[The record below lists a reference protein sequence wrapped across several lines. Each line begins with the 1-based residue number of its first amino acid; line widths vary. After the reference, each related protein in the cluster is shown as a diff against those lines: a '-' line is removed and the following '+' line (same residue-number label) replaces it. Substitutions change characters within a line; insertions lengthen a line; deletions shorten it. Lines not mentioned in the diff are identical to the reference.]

1 MAIDWELYQK
11 LRRLHQV
18 EKLSQRAIAK
28 QLGISRHTVEKYCSG
43 KILPDMRKTVERAS
57 PLREA
62 TEATIL
68 RMLEQNKTLPKKQ
81 QFNAHH
87 IWLHLL
93 EKEGIAIAESTV
105 REHVRA
111 LRNQHPEAFIPLA
124 HDPGEAVQVDWGDAA
139 VYMNGVRLSVS
150 MFCAALPHSAA
161 IFCFVYPDKTMISFL
176 EGHIQAFEM
185 LGGVPQYCVYDNLK
199 TAAQSGSGKS
209 VVKNKQ
215 FRRVE
220 AHYAFQAV
228 FCNPESG
235 NEKSNVENAVSIT
248 RKIAFTPMP
257 RVADFAELQAHVTSK
272 CLAYINEHKIKT
284 HPLPMR
290 QEFEADRAALLPLP
304 GMPLDNGFTVIALVH
319 PDQTVRYESIR
330 YSVPHQLVGS
340 TVTLRLSPFHVAIH
354 HKGEEVYRHKRA
366 TAKEGHQYVLDHY
379 LEMLERKPRAVEQ
392 AIPIRNGIMPKECTE
407 FLQLCPEKDARQ
419 QLVNA
424 LLLGREY
431 DRESVLWAF
440 RQANNTRRPTFT
452 LVKAHLELSH
462 TTISLDGPT
471 IREAN
476 LKQYDSLL
484 GEEVP
489 TDDDGNDG
497 NPE

>member
-1 MAIDWELYQK
+1 MAIDVELYRK
-11 LRRLHQV
+11 IRHLHLAQ
-18 EKLSQRAIAK
+18 KLSQRAIAK
-28 QLGISRHTVEKYCSG
+28 QLGISRHTVEKYYLG
-43 KILPDMRKTVERAS
+43 ETLPDARKTVARAS

-62 TEATIL
+62 TEATIV

-81 QFNAHH
+81 RFNAHH

-105 REHVRA
+105 REHVRV
-111 LRNQHPEAFIPLA
+111 LRNQHSEAFIPLA
-124 HDPGEAVQVDWGDAA
+124 HDPGEAMQVDWGDAA
-139 VYMNGVRLSVS
+139 VYINGVRRSVS

-161 IFCFVYPDKTMISFL
+161 VFCFVYPDKTMISFL
-176 EGHIQAFEM
+176 EGHIQTFEM

-235 NEKSNVENAVSIT
+235 NEKSNVENAVSIA
-248 RKIAFTPMP
+248 RKFAFTPMP

-272 CLAYINEHKIKT
+272 CLEYINEHKIKA
-284 HPLPMR
+284 HALPIR

-319 PDQTVRYESIR
+319 PDQTVRYENIR
-330 YSVPHQLVGS
+330 YSVPHRLVGS

-354 HKGEEVYRHKRA
+354 HKGGEVYRHNRV
-366 TAKEGHQYVLDHY
+366 TEKEGNQYVLDHY
-379 LEMLERKPRAVEQ
+379 LEVLERKPRAVEQ
-392 AIPIRNGIMPKECTE
+392 AIPIRSGIMPKECRD
-407 FLQLCPEKDARQ
+407 FLQLCPEINARQ
-419 QLVNA
+419 QLVDA
-424 LLLGREY
+424 LLLGRAY
-431 DRESVLWAF
+431 DREAVLWAF
-440 RQANNTRRPTFT
+440 RQANSTRRPTFM
-452 LVKAHLELSH
+452 LVKAHLELSRE
-462 TTISLDGPT
+462 TVSLEGPS

-489 TDDDGNDG
+489 TDDDNNNG

>member
-1 MAIDWELYQK
+1 
-11 LRRLHQV
+11 V
-18 EKLSQRAIAK
+18 EKLSRRAIAK
-28 QLGISRHTVEKYCSG
+28 RLDISRHTVEKYHLG
-43 KILPDMRKTVERAS
+43 KNLPDMRKTVERAS

-68 RMLEQNKTLPKKQ
+68 NFLEQNKSLPKKQ
-81 QFNAHH
+81 RFNAHH

-93 EKEGIAIAESTV
+93 EKEGIAVAESTV

-124 HDPGEAVQVDWGDAA
+124 HDPGEAMQVDWGDAA
-139 VYMNGVRLSVS
+139 VYIKGVRHSVS

-176 EGHIQAFEM
+176 EGHIQTFEM
-185 LGGVPQYCVYDNLK
+185 LGGVPQSCIYDNLK

-209 VVKNKQ
+209 VIKNKQ
-215 FRRVE
+215 FRRME
-220 AHYAFQAV
+220 AHYAFQSV

-235 NEKSNVENAVSIT
+235 NEKGSVENAVSIA

-272 CLAYINEHKIKT
+272 CLAYINEHKIKA
-284 HPLPMR
+284 HPLPMQ

-319 PDQTVRYESIR
+319 PDQTVRCESIR

-354 HKGEEVYRHKRA
+354 HKGKEVYRHNRA
-366 TAKEGHQYVLDHY
+366 MAKEGNQYVLDHY
-379 LEMLERKPRAVEQ
+379 LEVLERKPRAVEQ
-392 AIPIRNGIMPKECTE
+392 AIPIRSGIMPKECRD
-407 FLQLCPEKDARQ
+407 FLQLCPEKNARQ
-419 QLVNA
+419 QLVDA

-431 DRESVLWAF
+431 ERDTVLWAF
-440 RQANNTRRPTFT
+440 QQANNTRRPTFT
-452 LVKAHLELSH
+452 LVKAHLEM
-462 TTISLDGPT
+462 TRGAVSLEGPS

-484 GEEVP
+484 GKEVP
-489 TDDDGNDG
+489 TDDDVNDG

>member
-11 LRRLHQV
+11 IRRLHQV
-18 EKLSQRAIAK
+18 EKLSHRAIAK

-43 KILPDMRKTVERAS
+43 KNLPDARKIVKRAS
-57 PLREA
+57 PLQEA

-68 RMLEQNKTLPKKQ
+68 RFLEQNKSMPRKQ
-81 QFNAHH
+81 QFNARH

-105 REHVRA
+105 RAHVRT

-124 HDPGEAVQVDWGDAA
+124 HDPGEAMQVDWGDAA
-139 VYMNGVRLSVS
+139 VYMNGARLSVS
-150 MFCAALPHSAA
+150 MFCVALPHSAA
-161 IFCFVYPDKTMISFL
+161 IFCFVYPDKTMLSFI
-176 EGHIQAFEM
+176 EGHIQTFEM
-185 LGGVPQYCVYDNLK
+185 LGGVPQHCVYDNLK
-199 TAAQSGSGKS
+199 TAVQSGSGKS
-209 VVKNKQ
+209 VIKNKQ
-215 FRRVE
+215 FRRME

-235 NEKSNVENAVSIT
+235 NEKSNVENAVSIA

-272 CLAYINEHKIKT
+272 CLAYINNHKIKE

-290 QEFEADRAALLPLP
+290 QEFESDRAALLPLP

-319 PDQTVRYESIR
+319 PDQTVRYESMR
-330 YSVPHQLVGS
+330 YSVPHRLVGS

-354 HKGEEVYRHKRA
+354 HKGEEVYRHNRA

-392 AIPIRNGIMPKECTE
+392 AIPIRSGIMPKECRD
-407 FLQLCPEKDARQ
+407 FLQLCPEKNARQ
-419 QLVNA
+419 QLVDA

-431 DRESVLWAF
+431 DRDTVLWAF
-440 RQANNTRRPTFT
+440 QQANNTRRPTST
-452 LVKAHLELSH
+452 LIKAHLEM
-462 TTISLDGPT
+462 TREKISLEGPI

-489 TDDDGNDG
+489 IDDDNDNG